1 MSAYTEALRRY
12 REAGTDAERDEA
24 ARVLRCF
31 AVDPYYNPDRQKVMA
46 S

>member
-12 REAGTDAERDEA
+12 RTAETEAERDEA

-31 AVDPYYNPDRQKVMA
+31 AVDPYYNPNRERVTA
-46 S
+46 

>member
-24 ARVLRCF
+24 ARVLERF
-31 AVDPYYNPDRQKVMA
+31 AIDPYYNPSRERVHA
-46 S
+46 